1 MLHWLQDSPASSLAC
16 NTGYFAFRVSKFR
29 ISFLEPCKCQHVAL
43 SQLVSQ
49 CCRLSIFDGML
60 PTEAVTS
67 GPFPLPLLGPRASRR
82 TCAHWLILF
91 LKIHFFCA
99 NKLGVPHSALAM
111 FTNPMLAVWKLR
123 QHALRQEKENK
134 IASINAYIIQGVRN
148 AVELCLVKCQYLC
161 GNAILLAILGSTAN

>member
-1 MLHWLQDSPASSLAC
+1 MAC
-16 NTGYFAFRVSKFR
+16 
-29 ISFLEPCKCQHVAL
+29 CQQKL
-43 SQLVSQ
+43 
-49 CCRLSIFDGML
+49 L
-60 PTEAVTS
+60 PQA
-67 GPFPLPLLGPRASRR
+67 
-82 TCAHWLILF
+82 LF
-91 LKIHFFCA
+91 LFHSLDQEQA